1 MGYVTHLII
10 KTLLLF
16 KSVGLIILSV
26 DLSLSLS
33 NMQLL
38 RLKRSLTFMRSK
50 SVENFFQRS
59 QSDAYLPKELLSGVL
74 PSSPRLFTG
83 PAPGNSSAVL
93 PSPSISSRPAPFC
106 VQPRPAQTHSF
117 LEHVFRRPTS
127 CSLCKLIIAGKQGMK
142 TLSIFALLS
151 SFQQLLPDLA
161 FPLAFPLPS
170 L

>member
-1 MGYVTHLII
+1 
-10 KTLLLF
+10 
-16 KSVGLIILSV
+16 
-26 DLSLSLS
+26 
-33 NMQLL
+33 
-38 RLKRSLTFMRSK
+38 MRSK

-59 QSDAYLPKELLSGVL
+59 QSDAYLPKELLAGVL

-142 TLSIFALLS
+142 LFLFLHFCPLFSNYCQTWHFLSPFLCLLFKILIYIVYC
-151 SFQQLLPDLA
+151 SFL
-161 FPLAFPLPS
+161 FI
-170 L
+170 